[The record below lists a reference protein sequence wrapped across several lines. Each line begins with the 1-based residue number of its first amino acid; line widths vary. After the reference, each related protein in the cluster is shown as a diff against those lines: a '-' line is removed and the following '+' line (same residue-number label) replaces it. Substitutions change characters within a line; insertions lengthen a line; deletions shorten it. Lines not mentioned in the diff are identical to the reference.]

1 MGPPPLAEGAKI
13 EIGIALFKFRL
24 FDDEDERYHMSLRQL
39 AIRDG
44 LTGLYNARF
53 FSDALSKEHEYGF
66 RKGSSLAL
74 VFMGIHHFKEVN
86 DWFGYAFGDF
96 ILKSLAELLTTTIRG
111 YDLLAR
117 YGGEEFVSLIRE
129 ESELAVGELAYRI
142 CNEIRDRVFDHRLP
156 SALTI
161 TGGMGLIE
169 IQRQRIYCGWPM
181 IISM

>member
-1 MGPPPLAEGAKI
+1 
-13 EIGIALFKFRL
+13 
-24 FDDEDERYHMSLRQL
+24 MSLRQL

-156 SALTI
+156 SALAI